1 MCGELRCRAM
11 FSVLCG
17 TDRLAAGMTSGR
29 QRMNPRGRARRFPPS
44 ARRSWRAS
52 GRGAASV
59 DHQVRAGAGVRS
71 VIRIRE
77 PGIDREIL
85 AGIRVHQAGSDGVE
99 ALRRLAVARLD
110 LRTQLARPAADLL
123 SAKEC
128 EAPAVVLLPNL
139 EFGFLLEDAH
149 QDRTFLLHLLGFE
162 LGQHTFRQRL
172 HVATDGDRPA
182 AAAGKVI
189 TAAIAAGTSSAL
201 RRSRER
207 RVGWRRTPSPYPED
221 DGNECPDF

>member
-1 MCGELRCRAM
+1 M
-11 FSVLCG
+11 
-17 TDRLAAGMTSGR
+17 
-29 QRMNPRGRARRFPPS
+29 
-44 ARRSWRAS
+44 
-52 GRGAASV
+52 

-110 LRTQLARPAADLL
+110 LGTQLARPAADRI

-139 EFGFLLEDAH
+139 ELRFLLEDAH
-149 QDRTFLLHLLGFE
+149 QDRRFLLHLLGFE

-182 AAAGKVI
+182 AAAGKGDHCSDRGRHQQRPRQRVVSEELVGGARQSLSGRRRKLVSRFRSSHHC
-189 TAAIAAGTSSAL
+189 AALSFANLELKDTRSAL
-201 RRSRER
+201 
-207 RVGWRRTPSPYPED
+207 G
-221 DGNECPDF
+221 